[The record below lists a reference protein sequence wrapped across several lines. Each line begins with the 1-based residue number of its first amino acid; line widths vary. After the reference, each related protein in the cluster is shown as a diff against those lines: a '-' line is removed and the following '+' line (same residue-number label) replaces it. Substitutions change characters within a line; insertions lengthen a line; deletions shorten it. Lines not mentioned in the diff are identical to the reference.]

1 MNDTPDIFDTQVF
14 ASERAKFR
22 KLAVKFGLAIIMLV
36 LNNQF
41 SAYLFVIIAALFS
54 GGAELSYTTILVIN
68 EFSAYLF
75 PTIILAFMFRDE
87 CRAFVPDKSYKP
99 FLGEAVLMFTAGM
112 SMGMLGSL
120 TTQFINFVIDF
131 IFGTGEIED
140 AFAGI
145 EPQNMGEFG
154 IFALC
159 ICIIAPIAEEL
170 IFRNLLLKPLRAY
183 GDLTAAVVTGLLF
196 GLYHGNFDQFAYASL
211 TGIFFSIIA
220 IRYNS
225 IVPTIIVHAANNI
238 IVTLGN
244 DLPAACQSAPQKI
257 RLICEDISA
266 VCSFISLIIF
276 PLGFISLVICIIKKC
291 FKLHSHNRFIPDRE
305 ALAEFVKTPLVIIGI
320 IVMFIPF
327 FVE

>member
-1 MNDTPDIFDTQVF
+1 MNETPDVFDTQIYTT
-14 ASERAKFR
+14 ERLKFR
-22 KLAVKFGLAIIMLV
+22 KLAVKFGLAMIMLV
-36 LNNQF
+36 LNNRF

-54 GGAELSYTTILVIN
+54 GGADLSYTAILVIN

-87 CRAFVPDKSYKP
+87 CRAFIPDKSYKP
-99 FLGEAVLMFTAGM
+99 FFGEAVLMFTAGM

-120 TTQFINFVIDF
+120 VTQIINSFIDF
-131 IFGTGEIED
+131 FFKTGEIEE
-140 AFAGI
+140 AFAGM

-154 IFALC
+154 IFAFC
-159 ICIIAPIAEEL
+159 ICLIAPIAEEL
-170 IFRNLLLKPLRAY
+170 IFRSLLLKPLRAY
-183 GDLTAAVVTGLLF
+183 GDLTAAIVTGLLF

-211 TGIFFSIIA
+211 VGIFFSAIA

-225 IVPTIIVHAANNI
+225 IVPTIIIHAANNI
-238 IVTLGN
+238 IVTFGSDLG
-244 DLPAACQSAPQKI
+244 AACQSAPQNI

-266 VCSFISLIIF
+266 VCSFISTMIF
-276 PLGFISLVICIIKKC
+276 PLGFISLIICVIKKC
-291 FKLHSHNRFIPDRE
+291 FTLHSHNRFVPDRE

-327 FVE
+327 FAE